1 MVEAIAMKEFDF
13 LPEWY
18 KGGRRRQISWRA
30 QYVALAGMFVVM
42 VVWNFIASHS
52 VSKATAQ
59 LAEMTLKQTEA
70 KSSSSEFDSIKSQ
83 AEQIRVKTNILKEI
97 DSKIDVASVLGEL
110 SFLIDKKIALRGV
123 DFKAERFGDVQ
134 GGATGRGSMVRA
146 AVSSYGRKQTLF
158 FGDVRFKVIINGIAA
173 DASEVAELVCKL
185 EDSPYFRQVYPS
197 FSRNTEVKTTGG
209 PVAESYKVSEFEIVC
224 YLANYHEGQKT

>member
-1 MVEAIAMKEFDF
+1 MKEFDF

-30 QYVALAGMFVVM
+30 QYIALAGMFVVM
-42 VVWNFIASHS
+42 VVWNFIAGHS

-59 LAEMTLKQTEA
+59 LAEITSKQTEA
-70 KSSSSEFDSIKSQ
+70 KNASSEFDRIKNR
-83 AEQIRVKTNILKEI
+83 AEQLRVKANILNEI

-110 SFLIDKKIALRGV
+110 SFLIDRKIALKKV

-134 GGATGRGSMVRA
+134 GTVTGRGSMVRA
-146 AVSSYGRKQTLF
+146 ANSSFGRKQTLS

-209 PVAESYKVSEFEIVC
+209 PVVESYKVSEFEIVC
-224 YLANYHEGQKT
+224 YLANYREEQKT